1 MTGEGI
7 YYAVA
12 TGITAGRAISQA
24 FRARAP
30 ERAGALHR
38 GAVRALLGRHLKH
51 TWTAA
56 RLAESPTLVD
66 GGIRAARRDG
76 RVFDELVE
84 LGLGD
89 GRISG
94 HLVRHLAGGVA
105 RKGLRASPLPV
116 RGV

>member
-1 MTGEGI
+1 MPERC
-7 YYAVA
+7 
-12 TGITAGRAISQA
+12 TAG
-24 FRARAP
+24 P
-30 ERAGALHR
+30 CD
-38 GAVRALLGRHLKH
+38 ALLGRHLKH

-56 RLAESPTLVD
+56 RLAESSTLIE

-94 HLVRHLAGGVA
+94 HLVRRLAAGVA
-105 RKGLRASPLPV
+105 RRGLRMRPLPL
-116 RGV
+116 GKA